1 MSQAIQDVTNQVIE
15 FVVMLPSFLQM
26 LLVLLV
32 VLPLA
37 TAVAWG
43 LMWAIDR
50 MWAAVSTRRRGRRGA
65 SRRGPCSRMM
75 SHD

>member
-50 MWAAVSTRRRGRRGA
+50 MWAAVSTRRRGA
-65 SRRGPCSRMM
+65 EGPAAG
-75 SHD
+75 DPAVE

>member
-1 MSQAIQDVTNQVIE
+1 MSQAIQDATNQVIE

-50 MWAAVSTRRRGRRGA
+50 MWAAVNTRRRGA
-65 SRRGPCSRMM
+65 KGPVAG
-75 SHD
+75 DPAVE